1 MSLNTFLQTK
11 VGQELKD
18 YLGIAL
24 GLLCYS
30 GGWTIFMLPYGV
42 TLGGVTGI
50 AALVDLGTQSMPF
63 HIPMQATYFV
73 LNALL
78 LIMAL
83 KVLGW
88 KFCTKTIY
96 AVIVMTIMLQIGNST
111 MARLGNPMV
120 LGEGENFMSCVIGAC
135 LCGLGIGICFAN
147 NGSTGGTDIIA
158 AMINKNHDVSLGRIV
173 LVSDLIVIGCNY
185 LVFHDIRRVLFG
197 YVALILMSMV
207 LDYYVNSSRQSV
219 QFFIFSNKHQE
230 IADYINE
237 NMHRGVTVL
246 DGMGW
251 YSKETM
257 KVLVVLTKKRDSVS
271 LFRAIKDIDPNAF
284 VSQSNVIGV
293 YGKGFDKIKVK

>member
-1 MSLNTFLQTK
+1 MSLNSFLQTK
-11 VGQELKD
+11 AGRELKD
-18 YLGIAL
+18 YFAIAL

-50 AALVDLGTQSMPF
+50 AALVDLGTQHMPF
-63 HIPMQATYFV
+63 HIPMQMTYFI
-73 LNALL
+73 LNAILL
-78 LIMAL
+78 MMAL

-96 AVIVMTIMLQIGNST
+96 AVFVMTLLLQIGNST

-135 LCGLGIGICFAN
+135 LCGLGIVICFAN

-158 AMINKNHDVSLGRIV
+158 AMINKNRDVSLGRIV

-185 LVFHDIRRVLFG
+185 FVFHDIRRVLFG

-219 QFFIFSNKHQE
+219 QFFIFSNKHEE
-230 IADYINE
+230 IADYINK
-237 NMHRGVTVL
+237 NVHRGVTVL

-251 YSKETM
+251 YSKEPM
-257 KVLVVLTKKRDSVS
+257 KVLVVLAKKRDSVS
-271 LFRAIKDIDPNAF
+271 LFRAIKDIDPKAF

>member
-1 MSLNTFLQTK
+1 MSNNKFLQTK
-11 VGQELKD
+11 AGRELKD
-18 YLGIAL
+18 YFAIAI
-24 GLLCYS
+24 GLLCYP

-50 AALVDLGTQSMPF
+50 AALVDLGTQHMPF
-63 HIPMQATYFV
+63 HIPMQVTYFV
-73 LNALL
+73 LNAMLL
-78 LIMAL
+78 LMAL

-96 AVIVMTIMLQIGNST
+96 AVIVMTLMLQIGNST
-111 MARLGNPMV
+111 MAKLGNPMV

-173 LVSDLIVIGCNY
+173 LLSDLIVIGCNY

-197 YVALILMSMV
+197 YVALILMSLV

-219 QFFIFSNKHQE
+219 QFFIFSSKHQE

-251 YSKETM
+251 YSKEPM
-257 KVLVVLTKKRDSVS
+257 KVLVVLAKKRDSVS
-271 LFRAIKDIDPNAF
+271 LFRAIKDIDPKAF

>member
-1 MSLNTFLQTK
+1 MSLNSFLQTK
-11 VGQELKD
+11 AGRELKD
-18 YLGIAL
+18 YFAIAL

-50 AALVDLGTQSMPF
+50 AALVDLGTQHMPF
-63 HIPMQATYFV
+63 HIPMQMTYFI
-73 LNALL
+73 LNAILL
-78 LIMAL
+78 MMAL

-96 AVIVMTIMLQIGNST
+96 AVIVMTLLLQIGNST

-158 AMINKNHDVSLGRIV
+158 AMINKNRDVSLGRIV

-185 LVFHDIRRVLFG
+185 FVFHDIRRVLFG

-219 QFFIFSNKHQE
+219 QFFIFSNKHEE
-230 IADYINE
+230 IADYINK
-237 NMHRGVTVL
+237 NVHRGVTVL

-251 YSKETM
+251 YSKEPM
-257 KVLVVLTKKRDSVS
+257 KVLVVLAKKRDSVS
-271 LFRAIKDIDPNAF
+271 LFRAIKDIDPKAF

>member
-1 MSLNTFLQTK
+1 
-11 VGQELKD
+11 
-18 YLGIAL
+18 
-24 GLLCYS
+24 
-30 GGWTIFMLPYGV
+30 
-42 TLGGVTGI
+42 
-50 AALVDLGTQSMPF
+50 
-63 HIPMQATYFV
+63 
-73 LNALL
+73 
-78 LIMAL
+78 MAL

>member
-1 MSLNTFLQTK
+1 MSLNSFLQTK
-11 VGQELKD
+11 AGRELKD
-18 YLGIAL
+18 YFAIAL

-50 AALVDLGTQSMPF
+50 AALVDLGTQHMPF
-63 HIPMQATYFV
+63 HIPMQMTYFI
-73 LNALL
+73 LNAILL
-78 LIMAL
+78 MMAL

-96 AVIVMTIMLQIGNST
+96 AVIVMTLLLQIGNST

-158 AMINKNHDVSLGRIV
+158 AMINKNRDVSLGRIV

-219 QFFIFSNKHQE
+219 QFFIFSNKHEE
-230 IADYINE
+230 IADYINK
-237 NMHRGVTVL
+237 NVHRGVTVL

-251 YSKETM
+251 YSKEPM
-257 KVLVVLTKKRDSVS
+257 KVLVVLAKKRDSVS
-271 LFRAIKDIDPNAF
+271 LFRAIKDIDPKAF